1 MPSGEDNQPRPLL
14 GNGKVLARD
23 AEKFRGPPDKYHP
36 RTFAEARELLG
47 PMVETMRTETARMP
61 EGLRGERIVFEAELL
76 PNYLAASHHPAKLR
90 RAADL
95 VVVGTKAARGILRTK
110 KSEKA
115 DQATKSLLLAGT
127 EESLRRLDHLIRG
140 TDIAGVEPD
149 PRVLQDI
156 TKFERLELAGVE
168 RIVRR
173 PADAEG
179 DAPPEVLAW
188 EAVLHPSVDAT
199 GRVTEAARDIVL
211 SRWRALV
218 GRLGGSLHDDFIRSV
233 GNLIFMP
240 VELSEEALEAAA
252 SFNPLRV
259 LRPMPQMR
267 RLPTGHLRNV
277 DLGDAAPQAPAS
289 LPAPD
294 RRIAIF
300 DGGVDASHSLLAP
313 YVNEISLTDSPP
325 DEQCQAH
332 GAMVTSAALF
342 GHMEIG
348 KALETPP
355 ASVDHFRLFPPPSN
369 VHPADEVYWVTDR
382 IEETLRGGP
391 HKLAV
396 LSYGPEQPVDESLEP
411 DRFTAVLDQLAYLDG
426 ITFCVAVGNNG
437 QATISPLGLDR
448 VMVPADGANV
458 VGVGAC
464 EEPGDSKPSRATFSA
479 VGPGRPGM
487 RIQPMGVCFGG
498 APGREFLG
506 AGLNGGFQ
514 TDYGTSYSAPAA
526 ARGLAT
532 LMAPLGR
539 SSFNANTARAF
550 AAHFARGCEHKD
562 HSLIE
567 LGHGRLPEDY
577 VPDLQCRTHEMTIL
591 VEDTLLRGQTK
602 GYPFPVPAGG
612 LTGMIELRW
621 TVSFVSPIDEEDAA
635 EYTLTGLDID
645 FRPNRARYALTPPRG
660 TAGSAVDVDLRTQG
674 SLIQQRI
681 NEGWQLSN
689 NPKTRPGSAVRSEQ
703 TQREE
708 GKWET
713 VVRHRAGARATSLH
727 QPEVWLT
734 YYERAQGELIAA
746 ENAHDLDFAMLMTI
760 SAPKVINLYETLRAD
775 AAYSKLVPIT
785 VPVDVTVDAS
795 GS

>member
-1 MPSGEDNQPRPLL
+1 MPPEEDNQSRPLL
-14 GNGKVLARD
+14 GNGRVLARD

-36 RTFAEARELLG
+36 RTFDEARELLG
-47 PMVETMRTETARMP
+47 PMVETMRTEAAQMP

-95 VVVGTKAARGILRTK
+95 VVVGTKAARGTLRTK

-115 DQATKSLLLAGT
+115 NQVTKSLLLAGT
-127 EESLRRLDHLIRG
+127 EESLRHLDQLVRTTDA
-140 TDIAGVEPD
+140 TDIE
-149 PRVLQDI
+149 PRVLHDI
-156 TKFERLELAGVE
+156 TKFERLELAGAE

-173 PADAEG
+173 PAETEDL
-179 DAPPEVLAW
+179 APQAMLAW
-188 EAVLHPSVDAT
+188 EAVLHPSVDAV
-199 GRVTEAARDIVL
+199 GRVSEAARNIVL
-211 SRWRALV
+211 GRWRALV
-218 GRLGGSLHDDFIRSV
+218 ERLGGSLHDEFIRSV
-233 GNLIFMP
+233 GNLLFMP

-259 LRPMPQMR
+259 LRPMPRMR

-277 DLGDAAPQAPAS
+277 DLGDTAPQPPAS
-289 LPAPD
+289 LPPPD
-294 RRIAIF
+294 RRIAVF
-300 DGGVDASHSLLAP
+300 DGGVDATHPLLAP
-313 YVNEISLTDSPP
+313 FVNETSLTSSPP
-325 DEQCQAH
+325 DDQCRAH
-332 GAMVTSAALF
+332 GSMVTSAALF

-355 ASVDHFRLFPPPSN
+355 ASVDHFRLFPPPPHI
-369 VHPADEVYWVTDR
+369 HPADEVYWVTDR

-391 HKLAV
+391 HKLVV

-464 EEPGDSKPSRATFSA
+464 DEPGDSIPSRAPFSA

-487 RIQPMGVCFGG
+487 RIQPFGVCFGG
-498 APGREFLG
+498 AASREFLG
-506 AGLNGGFQ
+506 AGPGGVFQ

-550 AAHFARGCEHKD
+550 AAHFATGCERKD

-567 LGHGRLPEDY
+567 LGHGRLPQDY
-577 VPDLQCRTHEMTIL
+577 VPNLQCRPHEMTVL

-602 GYPFPVPAGG
+602 GYPFPILAGG
-612 LTGMIELRW
+612 LTGMVELRW

-645 FRPNRARYALTPPRG
+645 FRPNRARYSLTPPRG
-660 TAGSAVDVDLRTQG
+660 AGGSAVNVDLRTQG
-674 SLIQQRI
+674 SMIQKRI
-681 NEGWQLSN
+681 NEGWQLAN
-689 NPKTRPGSAVRSEQ
+689 NPKTRPGSAIRSEQ
-703 TQREE
+703 TQRED

-713 VVRHRAGARATSLH
+713 VVRHRAGARAASLH
-727 QPEVWLT
+727 QPEIWLT
-734 YYERAQGELIAA
+734 YYERAQGELIPA
-746 ENAHDLDFAMLMTI
+746 EDAHDLDFAMLMTI
-760 SAPKVINLYETLRAD
+760 SAPKVVNLYETLRAD
-775 AAYSKLVPIT
+775 AAYSKLVPI
-785 VPVDVTVDAS
+785 VAPVDVTVSAP